1 MDIKENKARILI
13 IDDEE
18 VVLDSCKQIL
28 RNSNYQ
34 VSAVSNGELGLE
46 VIQEMKPDLV
56 FVDLKMPGLSGF
68 EVLTK
73 IHEIDPNIVSIVI
86 TGYST
91 VGSAIDAMKNGAFD
105 FLPKPFSPDEFRLIT
120 TRGLERR
127 KLVLETIELKREK
140 EMLKEHFAAVVSH
153 ELKSPLGAVQQ
164 NLFLLE
170 TELSDSLNQEQKER
184 LERMKVKINDLIELI
199 HTWLRVITVD
209 VNKLQEK
216 FTNVSI
222 EIAISKAIENAQPQ
236 AVRKDIEIV
245 SSIET
250 SNVFINGGE
259 GTLVEAIGNIL
270 GNAVKFSR
278 INSKI
283 QVQVKDETGFL
294 LISVSDSGVGIAEED
309 IPFIFEDFYTGN
321 TGEKVERS
329 SGLGLAITRRIIE
342 AHNGTIS
349 VESELGRGSTF
360 SLRIPVNQTLQ
371 SPRTNQPN

>member
-1 MDIKENKARILI
+1 MDAKENKARILI

-18 VVLDSCKQIL
+18 VVLDSCRQIL

-86 TGYST
+86 TGFST
-91 VGSAIDAMKNGAFD
+91 VGSAIEAMKNGAFD

-120 TRGLERR
+120 SRGLDRR
-127 KLVLETIELKREK
+127 KLVLETIALKREK

-153 ELKSPLGAVQQ
+153 ELKSPLAAVQQ

-170 TELSDSLNQEQKER
+170 SELTDKLNQEQKER

-209 VNKLQEK
+209 VNQLRAK
-216 FTNVSI
+216 FTRASI
-222 EIAISKAIENAQPQ
+222 EIVITKAIENAQPQ
-236 AVRKDIEIV
+236 AVRKDLEIV
-245 SSIET
+245 PSFDIP
-250 SNVFINGGE
+250 NPFIIGDE
-259 GTLVEAIGNIL
+259 GTLVEAVGNIL

-283 QVQVKDETGFL
+283 YVKAEDENGFL
-294 LISVSDSGVGIAEED
+294 KISISDTGVGIAGED
-309 IPFIFEDFYTGN
+309 IPYIFEDFYTGDI
-321 TGEKVERS
+321 GVKMEKS
-329 SGLGLAITRRIIE
+329 SGLGLAITRRIVE
-342 AHNGTIS
+342 AHNGTIT

-360 SLRIPVNQTLQ
+360 TIRIPVASNNTIA
-371 SPRTNQPN
+371 

>member
-250 SNVFINGGE
+250 SNVFINGDE